1 MHMYR
6 KSAYLFVV
14 NMVNRSLNFLLRIM
28 LRAILG
34 LTDYGILA
42 VILPVQNLI
51 LTVTSYAVSPS
62 VSKYVSED
70 EASGRDVGSY
80 PFTFILVGLA
90 LCVFGLV
97 GSPYIISFLSADFGE
112 ELIWPLRALFFVI
125 PVGVLFSV
133 FTGIFFGKQKARVV
147 AYALFI
153 VQASTVG
160 LAYAL
165 GLIGGIMGAVC
176 SFFVGYLL
184 GVLFIAYHYRSFA
197 RSPEFDRKRAASMV
211 RFSLPLL
218 ATSLA
223 IVSIFQIDIV
233 ILGRYYSTVETSLY
247 GLVTP
252 TARLI
257 PALSIALATMLLPK
271 VSELHAKGISAT
283 DTISRAIEVG
293 MVASLP
299 FAICIFSFA
308 PEILYVLFDAVD
320 ATAALRILS
329 VGMLCYALYY
339 LVSSSLQGMGN
350 SRPPMYII
358 VCAAVV
364 DVVLCFLL
372 IPPYGITGAAVATST
387 SMILSFVLIFCYM
400 RPAVHPRLSLI
411 LSVIPL
417 LVFEHLV
424 GTVGGK
430 AATFAVYGA
439 VGCLYLIAY
448 VKYTGLLNIIRDE

>member
-14 NMVNRSLNFLLRIM
+14 NMVNRSLNFLLRVM

-34 LTDYGILA
+34 LTDYGMLA

-51 LTVTSYAVSPS
+51 LTVTSYAISPT

-80 PFTFILVGLA
+80 PFTFIIVGLV
-90 LCVFGLV
+90 LCAVGVV
-97 GSPYIISFLSADFGE
+97 GSPLIASFLSADFGTE
-112 ELIWPLRALFFVI
+112 IILPLRVLFFVI
-125 PVGVLFSV
+125 PVGVLFSI
-133 FTGIFFGKQKARVV
+133 FTGMFFGKQKARVV
-147 AYALFI
+147 SYALFI
-153 VQASTVG
+153 VQAATVG
-160 LAYAL
+160 SAYAL
-165 GLIGGIMGAVC
+165 GLVGGIMGAVF
-176 SFFVGYLL
+176 SFLVGYLL

-197 RSPEFDRKRAASMV
+197 RRPGFDRARAASMV

-218 ATSLA
+218 CTSLA
-223 IVSIFQIDIV
+223 IVTIFQVDIV

-257 PALSIALATMLLPK
+257 PSLSIALATMLLPK
-271 VSELHAKGISAT
+271 VSELHAKGISSA

-320 ATAALRILS
+320 ATAALRVLS

-350 SRPPMYII
+350 PRPPMYII
-358 VCAAVV
+358 IGAAAV

-372 IPPYGITGAAVATST
+372 IPPYGITGAAVATSA
-387 SMILSFVLIFCYM
+387 SMMLSFALIFCYM
-400 RPAVHPRLSLI
+400 RPSVHPRVSLV
-411 LSVIPL
+411 LTALPL
-417 LVFEHLV
+417 LAFEQIV

-430 AATFAVYGA
+430 AATLAVYGA

-448 VKYTGLLNIIRDE
+448 VKYTGLLTIIRDE